1 MKKTSILLLAF
12 ACVFEISVIAQ
23 STTNNN
29 SSFAFPQ
36 MLGYDGTVL
45 GGGAPKVLEIRNDFN
60 LPIEFHTN
68 GTQRMYIANGGATN
82 GFVGIGSNFSTP
94 ASLLHVNGT
103 NNNTGNLFE
112 TTGPLGL
119 DNIWEMNVT
128 NALATRFIIRIP
140 ANQFHTQFE
149 TNNNGQFNFFT
160 NTSASGNARSV
171 SIQGGVGN
179 VVHGQVAFGNALPI
193 NFDAQ
198 SRLHLHKTIELF
210 TLLKYLI

>member
-68 GTQRMYIANGGATN
+68 GTQRMYIANGGVTN
-82 GFVGIGSNFSTP
+82 GFIGIGSNFSTP
-94 ASLLHVNGT
+94 FSLLHVNGV
-103 NNNTGNLFE
+103 NNATGNLFQ
-112 TTGPLGL
+112 TTSDENLINRWVMSVEGGDPPPERFYIENPGGTAATTY
-119 DNIWEMNVT
+119 NIDMGVVK
-128 NALATRFIIRIP
+128 
-140 ANQFHTQFE
+140 
-149 TNNNGQFNFFT
+149 NGDLNF
-160 NTSASGNARSV
+160 S
-171 SIQGGVGN
+171 
-179 VVHGQVAFGNALPI
+179 
-193 NFDAQ
+193 
-198 SRLHLHKTIELF
+198 
-210 TLLKYLI
+210 